1 MTAVRTSAR
10 AGRLALAI
18 VGLIIAAA
26 CGANTTSPT
35 PQPTAVPSP
44 VAAPVPPAVP
54 PVTPSSAL
62 LLWPLAGRDGRD
74 WVINNYVD
82 LDPTSGTLDYAG
94 GSGSGA
100 KTYNG
105 HNGIDIDVPNF
116 RWMDEGV
123 SIVLAAASGVVI
135 NVHDNE
141 PDRNTS
147 CAGIANLVQVRHAD
161 GLSAVYGHLKR
172 GSAVVSV
179 GQQVS
184 AGAPLGVVGSSGCS
198 TAPHLHFELR
208 DVANRLVDPFRD
220 GLLAAPPIYNT
231 TVSLMDLVIAAG
243 DMTLQQIKD
252 PAPNVKSIPRGSV
265 LGVGVSMAGGGAGD
279 VIRLVITAPTGAT
292 FADNPLT
299 FTTAYRHSYW
309 FWNKQL
315 SPAPGVWTVLI
326 YVNGVLAQSETV
338 VAV

>member
-1 MTAVRTSAR
+1 MRTKPSSR

-18 VGLIIAAA
+18 VGLSIAIA
-26 CGANTTSPT
+26 CSGNTTAPT
-35 PQPTAVPSP
+35 PQPT
-44 VAAPVPPAVP
+44 PVPPPVP
-54 PVTPSSAL
+54 PVTPSSTL

-82 LDPTSGTLDYAG
+82 LDATSGTLDYTG

-105 HNGIDIDVPNF
+105 HSGIDIDVPNF
-116 RWMDEGV
+116 RWMDGGV
-123 SIVLAAASGVVI
+123 SIVLAAESGVVTS
-135 NVHDNE
+135 VHDNE

-147 CAGIANLVQVRHAD
+147 CTGNANLVQVRHAD
-161 GLSAVYGHLKR
+161 GLTALYGHLRK
-172 GSAVVSV
+172 GSVAVSV

-184 AGAPLGVVGSSGCS
+184 VGAVLGVVGSSGCS

-208 DVANRLVDPFRD
+208 DAANRVVDPFRN
-220 GLLAAPPIYNT
+220 GLWAAPPIYNT
-231 TVSLMDLVIAAG
+231 TITLMDLVIAAG

-292 FADNPLT
+292 FSDNPLT
-299 FTTAYRHSYW
+299 FTTAYRHSFW
-309 FWNKQL
+309 FWNSQL
-315 SPAPGVWTVLI
+315 SPTPGVWTVSFF
-326 YVNGVLAQSETV
+326 VNGVLVQSETV
-338 VAV
+338 IAL